1 MAFDKAIDIA
11 KYCVYKTNSL
21 NKPISNLELQ
31 ILLYVLQQNHSEKYH
46 KPMFY
51 DNIEIA
57 GHFPRIENVYYHFAG
72 YGAMPIEPCTSIL
85 KKYEKSPLSETCL
98 CVINET
104 IPQFINSS
112 MTEKT
117 DTYMHTDSIYNKTKK
132 QKLKTI
138 EPKFFAHK

>member
-1 MAFDKAIDIA
+1 
-11 KYCVYKTNSL
+11 
-21 NKPISNLELQ
+21 
-31 ILLYVLQQNHSEKYH
+31 
-46 KPMFY
+46 MFY

-57 GHFPRIENVYYHFAG
+57 GQFPRIENVYYHFAG

-132 QKLKTI
+132 QNLKTI

>member
-1 MAFDKAIDIA
+1 MAFDKSIDIA
-11 KYCVYKTNSL
+11 KYYVYKTNSL

-57 GHFPRIENVYYHFAG
+57 GYFPRIENVYYHFAG

-132 QKLKTI
+132 QNLKTI